1 MAIYDRWHKDP
12 AEGGKPCEHSR
23 GRHKL
28 YPSADHLKGKRW
40 QVQWEDPDSPE
51 RRRLKRNFDLR
62 DPGPGELPDRN
73 KHASAFDKEIQGSI
87 VRQDYADP
95 NAGSVTLQ
103 EYAETWRETRGHSK
117 ETAALLA
124 ARLRNHV
131 YQDPANRGRSPRGAL
146 SIGQHPM
153 SLLAQRPTLA
163 AAWVTSLT
171 GPLPA
176 ERSRRQVVD
185 DVSAACAA
193 AVADGVMRRNPFD
206 MPVVQKPGRSGPK
219 ALPFTAAEVRAIRTE
234 LPPRLQLV
242 PELGA
247 GTGMRA
253 MELAA
258 LGVHDFQFLGKRPK
272 VRAERQ
278 LKKIGGRFVFTPLKN
293 KKPHDVPLAPSVA
306 RAVSR
311 HIDAHPPLE
320 VKFPWHEPGS
330 KRHGELVTVRLLLT
344 GDNGGALTRAA
355 LQGAWRVAAAKA
367 VKAVKRDG
375 ARHLTVTGQNM
386 HRLRHTYASA
396 QLRKGVDVVRLA
408 AAMGDTTDVVVKT
421 YAHLM
426 RDDDGDKDLRD
437 AVDDFLSSAPGVP
450 SEGAA
455 GESGQAGGVQA

>member
-1 MAIYDRWHKDP
+1 MAIYDRWHKEP
-12 AEGGKPCEHSR
+12 ADGDQACKCGK

-28 YPSADHLKGKRW
+28 YPSAVHGQGKRW
-40 QVQWEDPDSPE
+40 QVRWDDPDSAT
-51 RRRLKRNFDLR
+51 RRQPRRNFDLLG
-62 DPGPGELPDRN
+62 PPPGEQPDRN

-87 VRQDYADP
+87 VRNDYADP

-103 EYAETWRETRGHSK
+103 EYAETWRGTRGHNEES
-117 ETAALLA
+117 AGLLA

-131 YQDPANRGRSPRGAL
+131 YQDPANPGRSPRGAL
-146 SIGQHPM
+146 SIGQHSM

-163 AAWVTSLT
+163 AAWVTSLK
-171 GPLPA
+171 GPLAA

-193 AVADGVMRRNPFD
+193 AVADGIMRRNPFD
-206 MPVVQKPGRSGPK
+206 MPVVQKPGRGGPK
-219 ALPFTAAEVRAIRTE
+219 AQPFTAAEVRAVSAE
-234 LPPRLQLV
+234 LPGRLKVV

-258 LGVHDFQFLGKRPK
+258 IGVHDFQFLGKRPR
-272 VRAERQ
+272 VRVERQ
-278 LKKIGGRFVFTPLKN
+278 LKKIGGRFVFAPLKN
-293 KKPHDVPLAPSVA
+293 KKAHDVPLAPSVA
-306 RAVSR
+306 RAVNR

-330 KRHGELVTVRLLLT
+330 KRHGELVPVRLLLT
-344 GDNGGALTRAA
+344 ADDGGALTRAA
-355 LQGAWRVAAAKA
+355 FQGAWRVAAAKA

-408 AAMGDTTDVVVKT
+408 AAMGDTTDVVVRT

-426 RDDDGDKDLRD
+426 RDDDGDRDLRD

-450 SEGAA
+450 SEGAT
-455 GESGQAGGVQA
+455 GESEQAGSV